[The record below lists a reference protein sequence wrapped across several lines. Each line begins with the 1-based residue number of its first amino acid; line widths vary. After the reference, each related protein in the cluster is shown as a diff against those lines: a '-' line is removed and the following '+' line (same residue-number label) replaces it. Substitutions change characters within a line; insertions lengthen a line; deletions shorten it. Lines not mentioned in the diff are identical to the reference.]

1 MFQTKMFSLGSMM
14 LEKQTS
20 YMEKAN
26 CFFSEHCCKPP
37 NNFIPQV
44 LFAIVGNF
52 IQDLH
57 RRRKCFKFQF
67 SGQCP
72 RTMRYERWRLSMR
85 HWVSLDSLHGC
96 KFQFIVLSK
105 SNYLRCH
112 PERRQTNSKE
122 FACRS
127 RRIYTLTL
135 LCRSNQRI
143 DPSTR
148 FACSG

>member
-1 MFQTKMFSLGSMM
+1 MGAPIGAPFFYLAAIAAAAVVVVVAAVVVAAAAAEQQNQNDDPPAVIATEAVVVAHKNTSKEIFSSGSPLIPCYSAAQKRCSPTKG
-14 LEKQTS
+14 
-20 YMEKAN
+20 
-26 CFFSEHCCKPP
+26 
-37 NNFIPQV
+37 
-44 LFAIVGNF
+44 
-52 IQDLH
+52 
-57 RRRKCFKFQF
+57 KC
-67 SGQCP
+67 
-72 RTMRYERWRLSMR
+72 R
-85 HWVSLDSLHGC
+85 
-96 KFQFIVLSK
+96 FQFIVLSK